1 MQKKSTAIR
10 NETSDMRDT
19 FHPMFFERT
28 SRIVVDYFK
37 HFTIFFMWI
46 CLSRCVITPQK
57 NQIRMNVFCVSVVHF
72 LYFMFPMRRA
82 IQSNSLDKFWCLMIT
97 IIITTTKTALSSFQ
111 SFSLCIKNW
120 VKLKRRPICKRNIQ
134 KILYIQS
141 IVKWYAFYWF
151 FSHCIVP
158 NLWLCLCYN
167 WHHYLSCIGRQ
178 IQVSP
183 LLFFC
188 FCLYSSLLIR
198 HTNFIRLGLFIYTN
212 DSTLLSE

>member
-1 MQKKSTAIR
+1 
-10 NETSDMRDT
+10 MRDT

-97 IIITTTKTALSSFQ
+97 IIITTTKTALSPFQ

-151 FSHCIVP
+151 FFALYRFEPLVVLMLQLASLFILYWSP
-158 NLWLCLCYN
+158 NSSVASVIFL
-167 WHHYLSCIGRQ
+167 
-178 IQVSP
+178 
-183 LLFFC
+183 LLFV
-188 FCLYSSLLIR
+188 
-198 HTNFIRLGLFIYTN
+198 FIAFDSTHEFHSARFIY
-212 DSTLLSE
+212 LH